1 MKNSESL
8 KEFKKLSSDQ
18 ITEKIDQLRKDLFDL
33 RFKQATRQLKE
44 THKFKIIKKQVA
56 QLLTLSKSQSA
67 SKTTS
72 D

>member
-8 KEFKKLSSDQ
+8 KEFKKLNSEQ

-33 RFKQATRQLKE
+33 RFKQATRQLNE
-44 THKFKIIKKQVA
+44 THQFKIIKKQVA

-67 SKTTS
+67 SQTTS